1 MKPDDVIPIVIQ
13 AEAADQLM
21 QEANALGHEL
31 AQSERKNLAT
41 AKKIGGL
48 LVKAKEH
55 VAHGDWVE
63 FVEKKCLAF
72 SVRDAQRYM
81 RIHRHWA
88 KVQYARG
95 IRDAIEQLADV
106 PDEPDAKNDTVSF
119 LVCDRCKRLGI
130 ARQDCE
136 QCAEAREGQRDTGEG
151 RASTRPGSGGSGR
164 AGGSAG
170 TTHRPSPPP
179 PNEERQAELDWENR
193 RTNDLRV
200 RQALQR
206 CRNAIEGLAEDFD
219 VLLELR
225 AADMLEL
232 TRLHGIP
239 TDTREHES
247 MPIVDG
253 QTRHTLECETY
264 SPALEGF
271 DRVFRDLA
279 AREVGP

>member
-13 AEAADQLM
+13 AEAAEQLAK
-21 QEANALGHEL
+21 EANALGHTL
-31 AQSERKNLAT
+31 AMSERQNLAT
-41 AKKIGGL
+41 ARKIGEL
-48 LVKAKEH
+48 LVKAKAH
-55 VAHGDWVE
+55 VEHGDWTA
-63 FVEKKCLAF
+63 FLEKRCLAF
-72 SVRDAQRYM
+72 SVHMARRYM
-81 RIHRHWA
+81 RIHRHWG
-88 KVQYARG
+88 KVQNARG
-95 IRDAIEQLADV
+95 IMEAIESLA
-106 PDEPDAKNDTVSF
+106 DEPDEAEPKTSAT
-119 LVCDRCKRLGI
+119 LVLCDRCRRLGI
-130 ARQDCE
+130 ARPDCE
-136 QCAEAREGQRDTGEG
+136 QCAEAREDQRDTGEG

-232 TRLHGIP
+232 TRLHGVP